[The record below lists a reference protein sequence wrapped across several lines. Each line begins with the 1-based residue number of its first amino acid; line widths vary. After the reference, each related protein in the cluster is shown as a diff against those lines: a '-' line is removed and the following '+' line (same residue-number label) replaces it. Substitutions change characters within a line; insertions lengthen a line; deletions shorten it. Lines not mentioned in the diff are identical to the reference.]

1 MVRISKMIGDYEYWV
16 FYDGYGYTV
25 RKGKIGNAGRQVAPA
40 EGKRFKSKA
49 TAKKAFTKII
59 KGIK

>member
-1 MVRISKMIGDYEYWV
+1 MARISKMVGEYEYWV

-25 RKGKIGNAGRQVAPA
+25 RKGKIGSAGRQVAPD

-49 TAKKAFTKII
+49 TAKKAFMKII
-59 KGIK
+59 KELK